1 MCYMCVS
8 LPVCDF
14 LRVFVCV
21 VCVYVW
27 AHLHTHLFACACVF
41 ACVYVFVCLC
51 LCVRVCVLACVCCV
65 CVGLYLCV
73 FLCFIVCVRKC
84 LRVWCVRIHSV
95 YVCTYV
101 YIPCQRE
108 KSMQKDPHIQLATNQ
123 QAYNSERCEVED
135 DQKHQMHHL
144 FCSFRLHVPSNLA
157 VKMKVEKQREK
168 RNKQ

>member
-1 MCYMCVS
+1 MCGRIYIHTCLLVR
-8 LPVCDF
+8 VC
-14 LRVFVCV
+14 LRVCTCLCVCVCVCVCVCLHVCV
-21 VCVYVW
+21 VCVLV
-27 AHLHTHLFACACVF
+27 CI
-41 ACVYVFVCLC
+41 FVCLC
-51 LCVRVCVLACVCCV
+51 VSLCACVNV
-65 CVGLYLCV
+65 CATT
-73 FLCFIVCVRKC
+73 
-84 LRVWCVRIHSV
+84 VWCVRIHSV

-108 KSMQKDPHIQLATNQ
+108 KSMQKDPHIRLATNQ